1 MKTTGIDTDW
11 QYDYADHKFILQIDP
26 ATRSLNFRESCVHR
40 ARDLANTLRNPVLSL
55 SGGLDSQIVL
65 HSFYEQDIKL
75 DCVFRHFPGY
85 NDNELENISVLQK
98 KYNFHLT
105 AVEVD
110 TDKLKDSI
118 LDEYQESGI
127 PPNQLLYKYFCSKLP
142 DDLDII
148 QGLDGPNIYRHS
160 KDHQLYYME
169 SYNSF
174 EFARRRAMDQLDRK
188 GKYVSFEK
196 NSNMLLST
204 LNEETMVTF
213 LNTYDYFFNNQVE
226 GVKVIDLW
234 DVYIKPYIYF
244 KHWQHELVYFPKYQ
258 GPEGIEWIIDGPK
271 HEYTKR
277 MISIE
282 VGALIQHLTSG
293 SKSQQFVSN

>member
-1 MKTTGIDTDW
+1 MKTTGIDSDW
-11 QYDYADHKFILQIDP
+11 HYDYADHKFTLQIAP
-26 ATRSLNFRESCVHR
+26 ATQSLNFRESCVSR
-40 ARDLANTLRNPVLSL
+40 AKELADTLPNPVLSL

-65 HSFYEQDIKL
+65 HSFYEQGINL

-85 NDNELENISVLQK
+85 NDNELENIFLLQK

-105 AVEVD
+105 TVELD
-110 TDKLKDSI
+110 TDALKDSI
-118 LDEYQESGI
+118 LEEYQQLGI
-127 PPNQLLYKYFCSKLP
+127 PPNQLLYKHFCSKLP
-142 DDLDII
+142 NDLDII

-160 KDHQLYYME
+160 KDQRLYYME

-174 EFARRRAMDQLDRK
+174 EFARRRAMDLLDRQ
-188 GKYVSFEK
+188 GKFVSFEK
-196 NSNMLLST
+196 NSNMLLAT
-204 LNEETMVTF
+204 LNEESMTAF

-234 DVYIKPYIYF
+234 DVYIKTYIYF
-244 KHWQHELVYFPKYQ
+244 KHWKHELEYFPKYQ
-258 GPEGIEWIIDGPK
+258 GPEGIDWIIDGPR

-282 VGALIQHLTSG
+282 VGDLLKHLRFG
-293 SKSQQFVSN
+293 EAPRQFVSN

>member
-11 QYDYADHKFILQIDP
+11 QYDYADHKFILQINP

-40 ARDLANTLRNPVLSL
+40 ARDLADTLPNPVLSL

-105 AVEVD
+105 TVEVD

-118 LDEYQESGI
+118 LDEYQESEI
-127 PPNQLLYKYFCSKLP
+127 PPNQLLYKHFCSKLP
-142 DDLDII
+142 NDLDII

-188 GKYVSFEK
+188 GK
-196 NSNMLLST
+196 
-204 LNEETMVTF
+204 
-213 LNTYDYFFNNQVE
+213 
-226 GVKVIDLW
+226 
-234 DVYIKPYIYF
+234 
-244 KHWQHELVYFPKYQ
+244 
-258 GPEGIEWIIDGPK
+258 
-271 HEYTKR
+271 
-277 MISIE
+277 
-282 VGALIQHLTSG
+282 
-293 SKSQQFVSN
+293 FV